1 MVLWNK
7 TRELLVGQS
16 LGLSGVH
23 PGGKLQ
29 FSRCWADALHKL
41 QVETLRDSID
51 GSKIEDFEA
60 FD

>member
-1 MVLWNK
+1 
-7 TRELLVGQS
+7 VGQS